1 MEHRGQCTAIGTES
15 ARGQGRHPA
24 QPSGIDPA
32 RGLAIERPNLGRPRF
47 LSTNGAPFRHL
58 VVE

>member
-15 ARGQGRHPA
+15 VREQDRHQV

-47 LSTNGAPFRHL
+47 LSTNGGPFRRL
-58 VVE
+58 EVG